1 MQQDFEEFIKGY
13 PVVIIT
19 RNGQPVLAHKS
30 QGLYHFE
37 VCGVAHRIRSAD
49 IQAVCRYIDATYST
63 VISLNVAEAVVQ
75 EQLCKN
81 KAGIC
86 VVFIMPELALHMF
99 EDDGEVVTTLCADDE
114 QIAEASLQKDGNVI
128 YSCVDKLAS
137 MHLLTSRLMS
147 ARTWLRGLMPHRPTS
162 AFA

>member
-1 MQQDFEEFIKGY
+1 MQQDFEEFIDGY

-30 QGLYHFE
+30 RGFYHFE
-37 VCGVAHRIRSAD
+37 VCGVAHRIHSAD
-49 IQAVCRYIDATYST
+49 MLAVCRYIDTIYDTA
-63 VISLNVAEAVVQ
+63 ISLNVAEAVVQ

-81 KAGIC
+81 RAGIC
-86 VVFIMPELALHMF
+86 VVFIVPELALHMF
-99 EDDGEVVTTLCADDE
+99 EDGGEVVTTLCADDE
-114 QIAEASLQKDGNVI
+114 QIAEASLQKDENVI

-137 MHLLTSRLMS
+137 MHLLTGRLMS
-147 ARTWLRGLMPHRPTS
+147 ARTWLRGLMPQRPIT